1 MDSGEDLEKRL
12 VLVLVLCYVVVGR
25 LFEPVL
31 LILQASSVMCSTRR
45 LRDKKVFGGQTF
57 INPAYVSLES
67 SLTRSV
73 RTTKTTAPPV
83 GYGKTR
89 TVHDRDVVW

>member
-31 LILQASSVMCSTRR
+31 LILEA
-45 LRDKKVFGGQTF
+45 
-57 INPAYVSLES
+57 
-67 SLTRSV
+67 
-73 RTTKTTAPPV
+73 
-83 GYGKTR
+83 
-89 TVHDRDVVW
+89 